1 MFVPVCRLPPGR
13 KVFCLSVRRGCT
25 AGWRDREL
33 GCFDA
38 YIYSMGKLHFD
49 RTDYSIV
56 VKNRA
61 PLPNS
66 WRWEIYRA
74 GRSSPIEQSSV
85 YFHSV
90 ATANRAGKE
99 ALRQLLDKLKV

>member
-1 MFVPVCRLPPGR
+1 M
-13 KVFCLSVRRGCT
+13 
-25 AGWRDREL
+25 AMIIL
-33 GCFDA
+33 G
-38 YIYSMGKLHFD
+38 KPRFD
-49 RTDYSIV
+49 RTDYSMV

-85 YFHSV
+85 YFPSM
-90 ATANRAGKE
+90 AAANRAGKE
-99 ALRQLLDKLKV
+99 ALRQLLDKLKI

>member
-1 MFVPVCRLPPGR
+1 MGNL
-13 KVFCLSVRRGCT
+13 L
-25 AGWRDREL
+25 
-33 GCFDA
+33 
-38 YIYSMGKLHFD
+38 IYSAAEIFSVWQRARPRHRPCRAL
-49 RTDYSIV
+49 

-74 GRSSPIEQSSV
+74 GRSSPIEQSSI